1 MVRVGVVGYGHLGQY
16 LVENILKHP
25 DLELAWVWNRTELKG
40 RVDEKYILKDLA
52 SCGTGDPDV
61 IVEVAHPDIT
71 KQFGAKFLAAADF
84 MIGSPTAL
92 ADVGLET
99 GLADAACKNGLYI
112 PSGALWGGEDIRK
125 MAERGTLKGLT
136 VTMRKHPSSFKLN
149 GDLHL
154 KNEQVGSEPV
164 ELYYGPVRQLCPLAP
179 NNVNTMAA
187 AAVAASNLGFDKT
200 LGRLVSDPTIPNWH
214 FVEVD
219 VEGPEGP
226 GGHKF
231 SVRTVR
237 SNPAAAGAVT
247 GSATYASFLSSLIRV
262 GGKGPGFHIC

>member
-1 MVRVGVVGYGHLGQY
+1 MGVTPEMVRVGVVGYGHLGQY

-99 GLADAACKNGLYI
+99 GLYI
-112 PSGALWGGEDIRK
+112 P
-125 MAERGTLKGLT
+125 
-136 VTMRKHPSSFKLN
+136 
-149 GDLHL
+149 
-154 KNEQVGSEPV
+154 
-164 ELYYGPVRQLCPLAP
+164 
-179 NNVNTMAA
+179 
-187 AAVAASNLGFDKT
+187 
-200 LGRLVSDPTIPNWH
+200 
-214 FVEVD
+214 
-219 VEGPEGP
+219 
-226 GGHKF
+226 
-231 SVRTVR
+231 
-237 SNPAAAGAVT
+237 
-247 GSATYASFLSSLIRV
+247 
-262 GGKGPGFHIC
+262 